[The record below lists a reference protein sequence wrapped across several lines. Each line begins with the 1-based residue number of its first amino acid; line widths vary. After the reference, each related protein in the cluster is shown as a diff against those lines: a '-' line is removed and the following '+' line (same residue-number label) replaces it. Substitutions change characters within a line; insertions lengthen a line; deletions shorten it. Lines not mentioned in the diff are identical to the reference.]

1 MIEEGWFNARSGFFS
16 QLSPESQTTARPRW
30 QKRHRVNQRVG
41 GGVRFFDSIV
51 CNKINCFYSSISIR
65 RLLSDERSEALP
77 IDWWANFHA
86 RLRII
91 CNQIHAAEDEWN
103 YVKGKRPRTYKSRF
117 AVSSPAVIFLCN
129 VAVAQFW
136 CGLMMHAR
144 FGAVEPDSDEIR
156 YCHDTRLS
164 HKLSTSRINFII
176 FCHQLGEKRMNNYPG
191 RVNIFS
197 FTIVY
202 VWRSMLDRYL
212 INSMASSIKSLT
224 WRWSQALCETTTS
237 SNSINHRI
245 TQLCEPPRG

>member
-1 MIEEGWFNARSGFFS
+1 MKYLKFIRWLKRADSMPDQVFS
-16 QLSPESQTTARPRW
+16 LSSRQNHKHRPRW

-91 CNQIHAAEDEWN
+91 CNQIHAADDEWN

-129 VAVAQFW
+129 VAVARFW
-136 CGLMMHAR
+136 FGLMMHAR
-144 FGAVEPDSDEIR
+144 FGAVEPDRDEIR

-197 FTIVY
+197 FFNSLCLAFDAWPLPNKFNGFVDKISHMKMISGV
-202 VWRSMLDRYL
+202 VWDDVEFQF
-212 INSMASSIKSLT
+212 N
-224 WRWSQALCETTTS
+224 
-237 SNSINHRI
+237 
-245 TQLCEPPRG
+245 